1 MPYYAPSQTYSRLI
15 WLLLLA
21 WNPDYSIIT
30 FEAKEQDGDVYLLLP
45 PEEALDDAIGTSK
58 WMVKQATADVYGRGA
73 ATAVEPKSI
82 ELVGPK
88 DEIDP
93 NGGRTARAGCGDNK
107 LDW

>member
-1 MPYYAPSQTYSRLI
+1 MIRVCLPPFDCLTS
-15 WLLLLA
+15 
-21 WNPDYSIIT
+21 PDYDVSTEYSIIT

-45 PEEALDDAIGTSK
+45 PEADLDDAIGTSK

-73 ATAVEPKSI
+73 ATAVEPNAI

-88 DEIDP
+88 DEVNP
-93 NGGRTARAGCGDNK
+93 NRGRTTGCGDAK

>member
-1 MPYYAPSQTYSRLI
+1 MIRVRLI
-15 WLLLLA
+15 SLDCELRPEYDTLIE
-21 WNPDYSIIT
+21 YSIIT

-45 PEEALDDAIGTSK
+45 PEADLDDAIGTSK

-73 ATAVEPKSI
+73 ATAVEPNVI

-88 DEIDP
+88 EEVNP
-93 NGGRTARAGCGDNK
+93 NRGRTAGCGDSK

>member
-1 MPYYAPSQTYSRLI
+1 MCFRTTFHSSCAAI
-15 WLLLLA
+15 
-21 WNPDYSIIT
+21 DYSIIT
-30 FEAKEQDGDVYLLLP
+30 FEVKEQDGDVYLLLP
-45 PEEALDDAIGTSK
+45 PESDLDDAIGTSK

-73 ATAVEPKSI
+73 ATAVEPNAI

-93 NGGRTARAGCGDNK
+93 NGGRTAGAGCGDSK